1 LSPASCYTYLVSGL
15 SNTGPG
21 EFEKFT
27 ENAQEFQDEVKK
39 AIYDNYEKRE
49 HKSGGQTTTLRK
61 PPDTVPD
68 MHYRY
73 ANMAEILEA
82 GLVDVILSIFFTF
95 LFFTLAFA
103 MFNRYDVRS

>member
-1 LSPASCYTYLVSGL
+1 
-15 SNTGPG
+15 
-21 EFEKFT
+21 
-27 ENAQEFQDEVKK
+27 
-39 AIYDNYEKRE
+39 
-49 HKSGGQTTTLRK
+49 
-61 PPDTVPD
+61 

-103 MFNRYDVRS
+103 MFNRYDVRP